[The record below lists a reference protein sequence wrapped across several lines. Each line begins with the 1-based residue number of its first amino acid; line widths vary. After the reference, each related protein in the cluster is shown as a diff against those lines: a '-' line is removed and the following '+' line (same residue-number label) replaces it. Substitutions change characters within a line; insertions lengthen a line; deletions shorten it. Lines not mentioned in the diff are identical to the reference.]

1 MDKLHAITENITKH
15 DDSLFME
22 GGKFKTGLNC
32 LHNFNNEKR
41 HYIKSGVEKDV
52 LHLVEDLIAKYKATY
67 QIGTKSTTSEAR
79 KRKEHRKKGEKR
91 KLATCEYRRKKACL
105 IFHFLGGAVLAENF
119 EPDIFGIPQ
128 LENS

>member
-1 MDKLHAITENITKH
+1 MMTAYLWR
-15 DDSLFME
+15 
-22 GGKFKTGLNC
+22 GGKLKTGLNC

-91 KLATCEYRRKKACL
+91 KLATCENRRKKACL
-105 IFHFLGGAVLAENF
+105 IFRFLGGAVLADNF
-119 EPDIFGIPQ
+119 EPDIFDIPQ
-128 LENS
+128 LEKS